1 MTTALVRTRR
11 ATGNDVAALVDL
23 HRRCSPATLHSRFH
37 VPVSAVSARIVEQ
50 LVAPTGG
57 WSLVA
62 EQRGAP
68 VGLGC
73 AGPVAAGVLEVG
85 LLVED
90 AHQGTGIGTRLTR
103 DLALEA
109 TRRGFHTLVCLAL
122 SDNVTI
128 VPTLRRA
135 GLTAAARRHDGL
147 LEVVA
152 ALPVGRRSL
161 PHPA

>member
-1 MTTALVRTRR
+1 MTIALVRTRY
-11 ATGNDVAALVDL
+11 ATGHDVPGLVDL

-37 VPVSAVSARIVEQ
+37 VPVSAVSARLVEQ
-50 LVAPTGG
+50 LVAPTRG

-62 EQRGAP
+62 EQHGAP

-73 AGPVAAGVLEVG
+73 AGPVAAGVVEVG

-122 SDNVTI
+122 PGNITI

-135 GLTAAARRHDGL
+135 GLEAGARRRDGL

-152 ALPVGRRSL
+152 ALPARRGSL
-161 PHPA
+161 RHPA

>member
-1 MTTALVRTRR
+1 MTTALVRTRHPTR
-11 ATGNDVAALVDL
+11 HDVPALVDL

-37 VPVSAVSARIVEQ
+37 VPVGAVSARIVEQ

-73 AGPVAAGVLEVG
+73 AGPVAPGVLEVG

-103 DLALEA
+103 DLAREA
-109 TRRGFHTLVCLAL
+109 TRRGFHTLLCLSL
-122 SDNVTI
+122 TDNVTI

-135 GLTAAARRHDGL
+135 GLDASARRRDGL

-152 ALPVGRRSL
+152 ALPARRRSL
-161 PHPA
+161 RHPA